1 MQEDQHE
8 ATQVRF
14 PEVVGTRPHPDAER
28 LQRAAWAHTTRRVLR
43 QQALTISRQPMPP
56 RASDL
61 ILARIDALGFHKG
74 LQLPDGRKRNL
85 FPGDEIVVAYG
96 NRYASNQFE
105 AIVPKTFGPCHLV
118 AGGGVAAKARSWH
131 ARISSPTVI
140 TPIGYVLD
148 ADGRRVNLT
157 DYAMVA
163 LDHPPSHA
171 PVTLAVVGSS
181 MDAGKTGT
189 AAFLVRGITQ
199 AGLRVGYA
207 KVTGTGAG
215 GDSWL
220 LRDAGADP
228 VLDFTDVGHVSTYF
242 LPLPELERVLVNL
255 VAHVA
260 RTEVDAVVLEIAD
273 GVLQQETAALLQS
286 PVFSALV
293 GGVMLAAG
301 DATGAVACHD
311 WLARRNIPVLGIGG
325 VLTAAPLQRT
335 EAEAATGLPTYT
347 REDLA
352 QGQVAR
358 AILAKAR
365 RLRLINGGNDAGTGP
380 GREDR
385 EQAARA

>member
-8 ATQVRF
+8 KTRGHF
-14 PEVVGTRPHPDAER
+14 PEVVGTPPHPDADR

-43 QQALTISRQPMPP
+43 QQPLSISRQSMPP
-56 RASDL
+56 RAGDL
-61 ILARIDALGFHKG
+61 ILARIDALGFHAG

-105 AIVPKTFGPCHLV
+105 AVVPKTFGPCHLV

-131 ARISSPTVI
+131 ARISKGPTVI
-140 TPIGYVLD
+140 TPVGYILD
-148 ADGRRVNLT
+148 ADSRRVNLT

-163 LDHPPSHA
+163 LDHPPSPG

-228 VLDFTDVGHVSTYF
+228 VLDFTDVGHVSTYL
-242 LPLPELERVLVNL
+242 LPLPELERVLINL

-260 RTEVDAVVLEIAD
+260 RTEVDAIVLEIAD
-273 GVLQQETAALLQS
+273 GVLQLETAALLQS
-286 PVFSALV
+286 RLFSELV

-301 DATGAVACHD
+301 DATGAVACND

-325 VLTAAPLQRT
+325 VLTAAPLQRS
-335 EAEAATGLPTYT
+335 EAEMATGLPTYT

-352 QGQVAR
+352 QPQVAR
-358 AILAKAR
+358 AILAKATR
-365 RLRLINGGNDAGTGP
+365 FRLINGGNNAGTSDQ
-380 GREDR
+380 EDR
-385 EQAARA
+385 EQAAHA

>member
-1 MQEDQHE
+1 L
-8 ATQVRF
+8 
-14 PEVVGTRPHPDAER
+14 PGVVGPRPHPDADR
-28 LQRAAWAHTTRRVLR
+28 LLRAAWAHTTRRVLR
-43 QQALTISRQPMPP
+43 QQALSIGRQPMAP
-56 RASDL
+56 RAGDL
-61 ILARIDALGFHKG
+61 ILARIDALGFHRA

-131 ARISSPTVI
+131 ARISNGPTVI
-140 TPIGYVLD
+140 TPVGYVLD
-148 ADGRRVNLT
+148 ADDRRVNLT

-163 LDHPPSHA
+163 LDHPPSPT

-189 AAFLVRGITQ
+189 CAFLVRGITQ

-220 LRDAGADP
+220 LNDAGANP
-228 VLDFTDVGHVSTYF
+228 VLDFTDVGHVSTYR

-255 VAHVA
+255 VSHVA
-260 RTEVDAVVLEIAD
+260 RTEVDAIVLEIAD

-286 PVFSALV
+286 RVFSDLV

-301 DATGAVACHD
+301 DATGAVACND
-311 WLARRNIPVLGIGG
+311 WLARHNIPVLGLGG
-325 VLTAAPLQRT
+325 VLTAAPLQRS

-352 QGQVAR
+352 QAQVAR